1 MKIMYYFGIFY
12 EIFDCNKKV
21 NHVIIMCHRPRS
33 DQSVVPCDKWREM
46 SNNTGKNP
54 IISPTSVI
62 ERSLKVNI
70 SSSAV
75 PMCCVQLSL

>member
-1 MKIMYYFGIFY
+1 MLL
-12 EIFDCNKKV
+12 C
-21 NHVIIMCHRPRS
+21 VIHRPKS
-33 DQSVVPCDKWREM
+33 DQSVVQCDKWREM